1 MMLKAIIID
10 DTVAS
15 ITSFEKTISTFFSK
29 DILLLQSFTSPLLA
43 LEELEDLSVD
53 VIFLDVEMP
62 ELSGFEFISRLPDEL
77 KSKVVLFTA
86 HEHFAINAIK
96 NKVKYYL
103 TKPIVLS
110 DLKVCV
116 KSLIKEKQ
124 DLDSEL
130 YAEHDLILV
139 VGQDKTQLFNCHKI
153 IRIQAN
159 RNYCFLYYEDKEIYV
174 SKTLKYF
181 NEKLP
186 QSLFYRAHRSH
197 LINYNFIIEIRKN
210 ATGSRIFLKDGTVL
224 EFANLNKMK

>member
-1 MMLKAIIID
+1 
-10 DTVAS
+10 
-15 ITSFEKTISTFFSK
+15 
-29 DILLLQSFTSPLLA
+29 
-43 LEELEDLSVD
+43 
-53 VIFLDVEMP
+53 MP

-174 SKTLKYF
+174 STTLKYF

-197 LINYNFIIEIRKN
+197 LINYNFIVEIRKN
-210 ATGSRIFLKDGTVL
+210 ATGSRVFLKDGTVL
-224 EFANLNKMK
+224 EFTNLNKMK